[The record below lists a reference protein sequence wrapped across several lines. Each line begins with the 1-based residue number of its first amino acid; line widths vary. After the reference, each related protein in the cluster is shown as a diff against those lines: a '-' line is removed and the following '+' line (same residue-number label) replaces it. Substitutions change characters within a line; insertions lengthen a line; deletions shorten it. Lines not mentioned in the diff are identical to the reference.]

1 MNTLV
6 KARNKKD
13 QIAKTRIIPVEDLGS
28 EDINFP
34 EFCFGLTG
42 KIKVKDQPQDL
53 VFVDKRNPNAKIT
66 LTRGRY
72 GFPNQFTRDL
82 RLALMRIAQRKNH
95 FKDDRFIVNASE
107 ILEEMGLSK
116 NGKILTILRNH
127 LEILQDT
134 KITFEN
140 AFFDK
145 SQTQMLNRRIR
156 FSIISGY
163 DIVEL
168 KTVREKKKDEGKWE
182 GFGGSVIWQQY
193 FFENSLQNA
202 KNLINFDY
210 SFYLSLKGDITKEL
224 YQFLNKRKYNKQSLK
239 IELKV
244 LAFEKLGINRS
255 QEDKISKIRYK
266 LKQCHKELISKGF
279 LSREPKFLKQGGTEY
294 VLYNFDV
301 EEVFLDEPKE
311 PEALIPISSQWEE
324 LKEKLV
330 ALKFTEG
337 QVGRLFRNHSSEQIL
352 EALELFEH
360 SAKTSNIKNPKKWIW
375 ACLKQEFDN
384 SELVEQKQQIEESKK
399 RAEKEKE
406 ERLKQEKLEEEKR
419 ELEKIRTQKVDTW
432 IAQNTLEWVKFC
444 ENYIENRFESE
455 NAGFYKMFLEQVKRK
470 NKEPLDLFMSSPMF
484 NVGVRQEIL
493 KKVEESEKVKPVKSM
508 EEFKSRKASLMRVA
522 D

>member
-1 MNTLV
+1 MSAVLKPKT
-6 KARNKKD
+6 KKK
-13 QIAKTRIIPVEDLGS
+13 QIAKTRVIPVEDLGS

-66 LTRGRY
+66 LTRGRH

-82 RLALMRIAQRKNH
+82 RLALMRIAQRKNY
-95 FKDDRFIVNASE
+95 FKEDRFFVNATE
-107 ILEEMGLSK
+107 IIKEMGLTKS
-116 NGKILTILRNH
+116 GRTLTALRNH
-127 LEILQDT
+127 LEILLDT

-145 SQTQMLNRRIR
+145 SQTQMLNRRVR

-168 KTVREKKKDEGKWE
+168 KTVREKKKEEGKWE

-202 KNLINFDY
+202 KNLIDFDY

-224 YQFLNKRKYNKQSLK
+224 YQFLNKRKYNKRNLK

-244 LAFEKLGINRS
+244 LAFEKLGINKS
-255 QEDKISKIRYK
+255 QEDKLYKVRYK

-279 LSREPKFLKQGGTEY
+279 LATEPKFLMQGGVEY
-294 VLYNFDV
+294 VFYKFDV
-301 EEVFLDEPKE
+301 DEVFLDEPKE
-311 PEALIPISSQWEE
+311 QEALIPVSSQWEE
-324 LKEKLV
+324 LKEKLI

-337 QVGRLFRNHSSEQIL
+337 QVGRLFRTYSSERIL
-352 EALELFEH
+352 EAIELFEYM
-360 SAKTSNIKNPKKWIW
+360 SQSNHIKSPKKWLY
-375 ACLKQEFDN
+375 ACLKDEFDN
-384 SELVEQKQQIEESKK
+384 SELVEHKEQIEEAK
-399 RAEKEKE
+399 RKAEKAKE
-406 ERLKQEKLEEEKR
+406 EQIEQERLAEEKK

-432 IAQNTLEWVKFC
+432 IAQNALEWVRKC
-444 ENYIENRFESE
+444 EAYVQDRFQKENP
-455 NAGFYKMFLEQVKRK
+455 GFHKMFLEQVRRK
-470 NKEPLDLFMSSPMF
+470 GKEPLELFMSSPMF
-484 NVGVRQEIL
+484 NASIRQEIL
-493 KKVEESEKVKPVKSM
+493 NKIEDEEKAKSVTNM
-508 EEFKSRKASLMRVA
+508 EDFKSRKASLMRVA
-522 D
+522 S